1 MPTEIFSKPPRVAS
15 DLAALMSSRGLLIPD
30 MARAERHIKTV
41 GYYRLMGYGRHFFD
55 SQNQTFLPGTTYD
68 HIWNAY
74 KFDRKLRLLT
84 LDAIERIEV
93 AVRTA
98 FSNEMCLAHGAHWFM
113 DSSLFDD
120 PKERNSFCQS
130 LRREFSDGKN
140 EITKHYF
147 KNYRL
152 PDLPPAWMA
161 MECISMGTWV
171 RALKSLKQR
180 HQSPIA
186 NLFNLPRVSFISWIS
201 SLAWVRNVCAHHG
214 LLWNRTNMR
223 PPKAPKHQMNYP
235 NFSNSTTTY
244 FATAVVNYA
253 FLKQIVTRSTWVDR
267 LNALLIEFPTVRIA
281 DMGFPHNW
289 QAHPFWH

>member
-1 MPTEIFSKPPRVAS
+1 MPHAVYLKPPKTAP
-15 DLAALMSSRGLLIPD
+15 DLAALLSNRGLLIPD

-55 SQNQTFLPGTTYD
+55 PQSQKFLPGTTYD

-98 FSNEMCLAHGAHWFM
+98 FSNEMCLTHGAHWFM
-113 DSSLFDD
+113 DSSFFND
-120 PKERNSFCQS
+120 PKDRNSFCQS
-130 LRREFSDGKN
+130 LRKEFSDGKN

-147 KNYRL
+147 SNYHL

-171 RALKSLKQR
+171 KALKSLKQI

-186 NLFNLPRVSFISWIS
+186 NLFNLSRMSFTSWIG

-223 PPKAPKHQMNYP
+223 PPKAPTQQMNYP
-235 NFSNSTTTY
+235 NFSNSAATY
-244 FATAVVNYA
+244 FATAVISYA
-253 FLKQIVTRSTWVDR
+253 FLKQIVTKSTWVDR
-267 LNALLIEFPTVRIA
+267 LDALLNEYPTVKIA
-281 DMGFPHNW
+281 DMGFPPDW
-289 QAHPFWH
+289 RKDPFWR